1 MVQSSDEI
9 SVEEEDSRSGERK
22 TVNNYKQPYFFH
34 KNMEVLY
41 H

>member
-22 TVNNYKQPYFFH
+22 TVNNLTTLFVSIRTWKF
-34 KNMEVLY
+34 Y

>member
-9 SVEEEDSRSGERK
+9 SVEEQDSRSGERK
-22 TVNNYKQPYFFH
+22 TVNNYK
-34 KNMEVLY
+34 NMEVLY